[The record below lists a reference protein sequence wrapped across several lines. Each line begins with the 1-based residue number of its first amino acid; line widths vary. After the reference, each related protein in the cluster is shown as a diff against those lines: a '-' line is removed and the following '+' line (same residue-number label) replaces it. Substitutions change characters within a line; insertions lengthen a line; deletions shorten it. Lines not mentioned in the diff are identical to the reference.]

1 MQDHALTLS
10 PKLYIHLA
18 KAAGVGVASLRALP
32 CIGFWTPAAV
42 KRCIFTK
49 AVGVGGAVWLVV
61 LKFLWRPSCSLPS
74 RLQVEQADHFWSDPL
89 TMVSK
94 YQSCVKF
101 LHL

>member
-1 MQDHALTLS
+1 
-10 PKLYIHLA
+10 
-18 KAAGVGVASLRALP
+18 
-32 CIGFWTPAAV
+32 
-42 KRCIFTK
+42 
-49 AVGVGGAVWLVV
+49 VV